1 MQVRIRAE
9 QPADEDRIRELICAA
24 FEPMPFA
31 DGDEHELPDRLRAAS
46 ALELSLVAELAGRIV
61 GHIAFSPANCSDGTP
76 GWYALGPVSVDPAH
90 QRSGIGSE
98 LIDAGLKALRQ
109 RSATGCI
116 LTGDP
121 NYYRRFGFVLAP
133 ELAPADEP
141 KEYFMLKLL
150 GGGRPRGEIFFHEA
164 FGSAPSGSA

>member
-9 QPADEDRIRELICAA
+9 QPADEDRIRDLIHAA
-24 FEPMPFA
+24 FEFMPFA
-31 DGDEHELPDRLRAAS
+31 DGDEQDLPHRLRAS
-46 ALELSLVAELAGRIV
+46 CALELSLVAELAGRIV
-61 GHIAFSPANCSDGTP
+61 GHIAFSPADCSDGAT

-90 QRSGIGSE
+90 QRCGIGSQ
-98 LIDAGLKALRQ
+98 LIDAGLKALRE

-141 KEYFMLKLL
+141 KECFMLKLL
-150 GGGRPRGEIFFHEA
+150 GGERPRGEICFHEA